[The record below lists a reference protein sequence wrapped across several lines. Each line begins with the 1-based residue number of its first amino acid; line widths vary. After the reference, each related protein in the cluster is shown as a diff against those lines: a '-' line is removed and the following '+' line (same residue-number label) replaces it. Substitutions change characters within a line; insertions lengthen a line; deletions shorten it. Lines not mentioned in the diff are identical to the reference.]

1 MNVVINRMELLSAAK
16 RAANIAPAESPLD
29 VLRGVLLETDTAAM
43 TLSAT
48 NLEVALEQKV
58 PCESGGSDA
67 LVISARLFA
76 EVVEKLDGERVT
88 LFRQG
93 ERQNLTIKG
102 GEAAFNLNV
111 WEKGSFPKVEIPFP
125 EDTVKVTGIP
135 SMAKRTVFAVDPRND
150 QPLLKSVNL
159 MFTQTGLRSVGSDG
173 NCIVSAKGDDK
184 STGDIS
190 LLLPAT
196 SLTRLARLCSD
207 KDEFQ
212 VGTTG
217 KTIVFFRENFAY
229 SARLMEGSYID
240 STRLFESLVNTFTV
254 LTDVT
259 DLRKALLAATAID
272 QSGKVKLS
280 FTGNELALTTTGE
293 SGDGSSSLEIIPLTG
308 TPHGEYWYQ
317 TNKLSACLASLTGT
331 VTLGVA
337 QGGMLTLSTA
347 EARYMQNGLRI
358 TAPAVKA
365 TKRKAA

>member
-1 MNVVINRMELLSAAK
+1 MNVVMNRMELLSAAK

-29 VLRGVLLETDTAAM
+29 VLRGVLLETDAAAM
-43 TLSAT
+43 TLTAT
-48 NLEVALEQKV
+48 NMEVALEQKA
-58 PCESGGSDA
+58 PCESKDSDA
-67 LVISARLFA
+67 LVINARLLA

-88 LFRQG
+88 LCRQG
-93 ERQNLTIKG
+93 ERKNLTIKG
-102 GEAAFNLNV
+102 GEATFNLNV

-135 SMAKRTVFAVDPRND
+135 SMAKRTVFAVDPKND

-196 SLTRLARLCSD
+196 SLTRLARLCTD

-217 KTIVFFRENFAY
+217 KTIVFLRENFAY

-254 LTDVT
+254 LTDVL
-259 DLRKALLAATAID
+259 DLRKTLLAATAID
-272 QSGKVKLS
+272 QSGKVKFS
-280 FTGNELALTTTGE
+280 FEGNELVMTTTGE
-293 SGDGSSSLEIIPLTG
+293 GGDGFSSLEIIPLTG
-308 TPHGEYWYQ
+308 TPQGVYWYQ
-317 TNKLSACLASLTGT
+317 ANKLSACLASLTGT

-337 QGGMLTLSTA
+337 QGGMLTLSTEDA
-347 EARYMQNGLRI
+347 FYMQNGLRV
-358 TAPAVKA
+358 TASAAKA
-365 TKRKAA
+365 PKRKAA